1 VLTLLLHAGIAE
13 HVARGDWRIVNPL
26 FGDYL
31 RELDPLG

>member
-1 VLTLLLHAGIAE
+1 VLKLLLHAGITE